1 MIKEKIAEIVEERIR
16 ICEET
21 GDNWDYGIEQCW
33 KKYID
38 VIAADI
44 DKSIEYFLHECS
56 EEEFYWLSE
65 AFEEIAE
72 KMQSKELISAWRSR
86 LASVNPNNYNQQTFK
101 AAFMRKYIDFNEY
114 VKDIA
119 MEIDYAEG
127 RIDE

>member
-21 GDNWDYGIEQCW
+21 GDNWDYGIE
-33 KKYID
+33 
-38 VIAADI
+38 
-44 DKSIEYFLHECS
+44 
-56 EEEFYWLSE
+56 
-65 AFEEIAE
+65 
-72 KMQSKELISAWRSR
+72 R

-127 RIDE
+127 KIDE